1 MRRAVAGSA
10 LSALLLLVVLV
21 GLAVG
26 RAPVSEPGGA
36 ALRLVATTTP
46 ATPASPPG
54 PALFAYY
61 YQWFVPKSWDRAKI
75 DLPELGAYSSD
86 DPWVMRKHI
95 QQAKAAGITGFIV
108 SWKDTPTNTRRLRAL
123 MAVAAAEHFS
133 LSMIY
138 QGLDFDRKPL
148 PAARVAA
155 DFTTFAK
162 QFAFNPVFA
171 RMGGKPLTI
180 FSGSWAYSHADVA
193 KITSAVRPG
202 VLVLSTEKSVDG
214 YRRIA
219 DVTDG
224 DAYYWSSVN
233 PATNKSYA
241 DKLDA
246 MSAAV
251 HADAKYWIAPFAP
264 GFDARLVG
272 GSKAVPRNDGKTLR
286 TEYATAL
293 KSSPDALGLISW
305 NEFSEN
311 TYVEPSK
318 KFGHRYLDVL
328 AELRHTNAPV
338 PASAVDSSA
347 QPVPTEPGSKL
358 PVVALLVGLPVLLL
372 AGLTLLGRRLRRRRR
387 AVDAAPSGSVEP
399 TQPLAYPRNGRS

>member
-10 LSALLLLVVLV
+10 LSALLLLAVLLGQGPV
-21 GLAVG
+21 
-26 RAPVSEPGGA
+26 RAPGEAPV
-36 ALRLVATTTP
+36 RLVATTTP
-46 ATPASPPG
+46 ASPSG

-75 DLPELGAYSSD
+75 DLPELGTYSSD
-86 DPWVMRKHI
+86 DPFVMRKHI

-123 MAVAAAEHFS
+123 MAVAAQEHFL

-138 QGLDFDRKPL
+138 QGLDFDRNPL

-155 DFTTFAK
+155 DFSTFAK

-171 RMGGKPLTI
+171 RLGGKPLTI
-180 FSGSWAYSHADVA
+180 FSGTWAYSHADVA
-193 KITSAVRPG
+193 RITSQVRPG
-202 VLVLSTEKSVDG
+202 VLVLSTEKNVQG

-233 PATNKSYA
+233 PATNKNYA
-241 DKLDA
+241 QKLNE
-246 MSAAV
+246 MGAAV

-272 GSKAVPRNDGKTLR
+272 GTKSVPRNDGSTLR

-328 AELRHTNAPV
+328 AELRHTSAPV
-338 PASAVDSSA
+338 PSSAADSSA
-347 QPVPTEPGSKL
+347 QPVPTEPGREFPTVALLIGL
-358 PVVALLVGLPVLLL
+358 PALLLVGLTV
-372 AGLTLLGRRLRRRRR
+372 LGRRLRRRHRR
-387 AVDAAPSGSVEP
+387 AQAGPPGMESTEP
-399 TQPLAYPRNGRS
+399 LVLRRNGPR

>member
-10 LSALLLLVVLV
+10 LNALLLLAVLV
-21 GLAVG
+21 VQ
-26 RAPVSEPGGA
+26 APAHAPGGA
-36 ALRLVATTTP
+36 PVRLVATTTP
-46 ATPASPPG
+46 ASPPG
-54 PALFAYY
+54 PPLFAYY

-95 QQAKAAGITGFIV
+95 QQAKAAGIDGFIV
-108 SWKDTPTNTRRLRAL
+108 SWKDTATNTRRLRAL
-123 MAVAAAEHFS
+123 MAVAAEEHFL

-138 QGLDFDRKPL
+138 QGLDFDRNPL

-155 DFTTFAK
+155 DFSTFAR
-162 QFAFNPVFA
+162 QFAFDPVFA
-171 RMGGKPLTI
+171 RLGGKPLTL
-180 FSGSWAYSHADVA
+180 FSGTWAYSHADVA
-193 KITSAVRPG
+193 RITSTVRPR
-202 VLVLSTEKSVDG
+202 VLVLSTEKSVEG
-214 YRRIA
+214 YRRLA

-233 PATNKSYA
+233 PATNKNYA
-241 DKLDA
+241 AKLA
-246 MSAAV
+246 EMSSAV
-251 HADAKYWIAPFAP
+251 HADGKYWIAPFAP

-272 GSKAVPRNDGKTLR
+272 GTKTVARNDGTTLR

-293 KSSPDALGLISW
+293 RSSPDALGLISW

-318 KFGHRYLDVL
+318 KFGRRYLEVL

-338 PASAVDSSA
+338 PSSATDSSA
-347 QPVPTEPGSKL
+347 QPVPTEAGRQLSTL
-358 PVVALLVGLPVLLL
+358 GLLIGLPVLLIV
-372 AGLTLLGRRLRRRRR
+372 GLTLIGHRLRRRRR
-387 AVDAAPSGSVEP
+387 RAITAPPEVES
-399 TQPLAYPRNGRS
+399 TQPDALRTDRPS

>member
-1 MRRAVAGSA
+1 MRRAVAAGSA
-10 LSALLLLVVLV
+10 LSALLVLAVLV
-21 GLAVG
+21 GQV
-26 RAPVSEPGGA
+26 PVSEPSGA
-36 ALRLVATTTP
+36 AARLVATT
-46 ATPASPPG
+46 TPASPPG

-95 QQAKAAGITGFIV
+95 EQAKAAGITGFIV

-123 MAVAAAEHFS
+123 MTVAAAEHFS

-155 DFTTFAK
+155 DFATFAK

-193 KITSAVRPG
+193 RITAGVRPG
-202 VLVLSTEKSVDG
+202 VLVLSTEKSVEG

-233 PATNKSYA
+233 PATNKNYA

-272 GSKAVPRNDGKTLR
+272 GTKAVPRNDGRTLR

-318 KFGHRYLDVL
+318 QFGHRYLDVL
-328 AELRHTNAPV
+328 AELRHTSAPV

-347 QPVPTEPGSKL
+347 QPAPTEPGSKV
-358 PVVALLVGLPVLLL
+358 PTVALLIGLPVLLL
-372 AGLTLLGRRLRRRRR
+372 AGLTLIGRRLRRRRR
-387 AVDAAPSGSVEP
+387 AAHAVPPGSAEPS
-399 TQPLAYPRNGRS
+399 QPLELRRNGPS